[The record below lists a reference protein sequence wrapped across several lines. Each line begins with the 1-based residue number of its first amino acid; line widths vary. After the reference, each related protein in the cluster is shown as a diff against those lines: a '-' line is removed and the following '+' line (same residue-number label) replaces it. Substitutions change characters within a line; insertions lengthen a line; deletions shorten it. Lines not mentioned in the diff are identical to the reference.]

1 MQGAGITPEAVPSK
15 GREERNTGDRQ
26 RDSKGVVAGLRN
38 ATAERA
44 WWFLVWR
51 RYRMKQKDATMVM
64 GRRDGVTVAAF
75 GERGM
80 RGGKAGCAHVFVQG
94 VGREF

>member
-1 MQGAGITPEAVPSK
+1 MG
-15 GREERNTGDRQ
+15 
-26 RDSKGVVAGLRN
+26 
-38 ATAERA
+38 
-44 WWFLVWR
+44 
-51 RYRMKQKDATMVM
+51 M

-94 VGREF
+94 VARNSERYSDSERRMVNRVRFESEKR

>member
-1 MQGAGITPEAVPSK
+1 
-15 GREERNTGDRQ
+15 
-26 RDSKGVVAGLRN
+26 
-38 ATAERA
+38 
-44 WWFLVWR
+44 
-51 RYRMKQKDATMVM
+51 MKQKDATMGM